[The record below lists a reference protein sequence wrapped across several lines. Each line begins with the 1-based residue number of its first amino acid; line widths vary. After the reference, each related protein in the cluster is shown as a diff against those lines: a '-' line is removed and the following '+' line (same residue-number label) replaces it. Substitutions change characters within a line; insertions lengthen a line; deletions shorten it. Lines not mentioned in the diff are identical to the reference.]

1 MQRPGRPRD
10 RLVDTMADPTIH
22 LATENGLLVADMTG
36 KVLAR
41 HLDGAEIHAVLV
53 SGGWAFAAPE
63 GRGVL
68 RVKLPL
74 DAASD
79 WEPLGLEDQRVWT
92 LAATGGAGRALA
104 GLEPAA
110 LCEVGGDGGPS
121 RFVGLD
127 SVEGHEDWHSPWGPA
142 DLCAVCVDG
151 DRMVVGVEVGGVAV
165 SEDAGKTWE
174 ARNHGLYEDV
184 HCLALLGNT
193 WAATTGM
200 GFHITTD
207 AGLTWS
213 WEMEGVDRGYTQGLA
228 VVGSSADTLVMSS
241 ASGPPPMWESG
252 GPEAAL
258 FRLHTPQTPYLWDLV
273 CDGFRGNVDR
283 GGIASAGDLVV
294 AGTSE
299 GELLLSRD
307 AGWEFDLVAEGMPP
321 IIAVALAVTV

>member
-1 MQRPGRPRD
+1 
-10 RLVDTMADPTIH
+10 MADPTIH
-22 LATENGLLVADMTG
+22 LATGDGLLVADMTG
-36 KVLAR
+36 KVLGS
-41 HLDGAEIHAVLV
+41 HLDGAEIHAVLT
-53 SGGWAFAAPE
+53 SGGSAFAAPE

-68 RVKLPL
+68 RAKLPL
-74 DAASD
+74 DPSSD

-92 LAATGGAGRALA
+92 LAAASGAGAAGRALV

-110 LCEVGGDGGPS
+110 LCEVGGDGGQS
-121 RFVGLD
+121 RLD
-127 SVEGHEDWHSPWGPA
+127 SLEFVEGHEDWHSPWGPA

-151 DRMVVGVEVGGVAV
+151 DRVVVGVEVGGVAV
-165 SEDAGKTWE
+165 SEDAGKTWT
-174 ARNHGLYEDV
+174 ARNDGLYEDV
-184 HCLALLGNT
+184 HRLALLGDT

-200 GFHITTD
+200 GFHISTD

-258 FRLHTPQTPYLWDLV
+258 FRLHTTQTPYLWDLV

-321 IIAVALAVTV
+321 IIAVAVAVAV